1 MHKPPR
7 LGLQCH
13 IQLAQGPGRKES
25 LWVSRERKSA
35 WLNGLRSRRAGAR
48 PRGWWMNELPPPL
61 RSSSE
66 QDSFPSPPP
75 GFLGQEAEGD
85 KRALS
90 AEGQQRTE
98 QRSPPALLP
107 WQKARAAPR
116 ERKYLRSTFPS
127 AEGKAHDGDLMFNK
141 VCSNRKMNR
150 DPLENVVLIFLEQNK

>member
-7 LGLQCH
+7 LGLQCR
-13 IQLAQGPGRKES
+13 IQLTQGPGRKES
-25 LWVSRERKSA
+25 LWVSRERKRA

-75 GFLGQEAEGD
+75 GFLGQEAEETRSPVCGG
-85 KRALS
+85 A
-90 AEGQQRTE
+90 QQRTE

-107 WQKARAAPR
+107 GEKARAPPR
-116 ERKYLRSTFPS
+116 ECKYLRRTFPS
-127 AEGKAHDGDLMFNK
+127 AEGKDGIQ
-141 VCSNRKMNR
+141 VR
-150 DPLENVVLIFLEQNK
+150 QGT